1 MKAPNGRKGEKK
13 KQGAKNQSPGKQAA
27 QTKGTTTGTIYDKN
41 SSTKNWF
48 GLVLAISKTLDF
60 QKP

>member
-27 QTKGTTTGTIYDKN
+27 QTKGTTGTIYDKN
-41 SSTKNWF
+41 S
-48 GLVLAISKTLDF
+48 
-60 QKP
+60 

>member
-27 QTKGTTTGTIYDKN
+27 Q
-41 SSTKNWF
+41 W
-48 GLVLAISKTLDF
+48 LF